1 MESLKV
7 LLIPLL
13 IIFGLFAVGLAI
25 SALRN
30 KVMFKM
36 AARNI
41 PRRLANTVLTCLG
54 LMLAAMIFSASFA
67 TGDTLTH
74 SIRSLAVD
82 HLGEVDIMVMREGV
96 EFGMIQVDGGART
109 NYFKQSEFDNISDTL
124 SGLIDNGTVDGVA
137 PAIIETVPVVAKS
150 RLNEPAVTLL
160 GLDHQYMEPFDP
172 LLDEQ
177 GNELSL
183 SDLEDLGDGHVY
195 VSTALAE
202 ELEAG
207 VNDEIDVYLG
217 VEGTPLTIAG
227 IYETGGNPSTFTMDT
242 DASMVAPLSQI
253 QSILGGL
260 SEINFIIITNH
271 GGEIDGAKHTD
282 AIMAVLEP
290 SLVGTGLK
298 AEPIKQEA
306 LDAADDGGAAFSSMF
321 LVFGSFS
328 IIAGVLLIFLIFV
341 MLAAERKHE
350 LGIARAIGTQRG
362 QIIRLFTF
370 EGVLYAL
377 IASAIGSGLGLLI
390 SWGMIQVMA
399 AALEEMGFELV
410 YHFTISGLMISYT
423 MGVVLTL
430 VVVFLSARR
439 VSRFNIVS
447 AIKDIPEPQQ
457 VGGRGIRGLIMAILF
472 PLLGLLLLS
481 SGLQAKQLVPYTLG
495 ASLMIIGLCLLARRF
510 RLPDRAAYTLA
521 GVALLAF
528 WLTPAKYHP
537 YGDQMSSGIE
547 IFILSGVMMVA
558 GAVWVVM
565 YNSDLLLAAIRS
577 LFGRIK
583 ALAPVL
589 KTAVAYPMASR
600 FRTGMAMAMFSL
612 VIFTLVVVS
621 TINASF
627 DRVVSDTDRVSG
639 GFHIRGEV
647 SYNNPIP
654 DIETALDEP
663 GGVGRDN
670 FQAIASFNIAPV
682 KIRDVADES
691 DEASEFDGSQG
702 PAGGY
707 EPKDQEWEDLYLTGA
722 DAGYTE
728 NVSYDFELMTA
739 DYASKE
745 QVWEALT
752 ENPSLAVVSTVM
764 VPSREQG
771 QMGGDGRDLVIG
783 EGQFYLED
791 EVLPD
796 DVYIEVMNPFTGAT
810 QELHVIGVV
819 DIMAG
824 PYAAPVTT
832 SQETVNALAGFSI
845 LPIAY
850 QLQVKPERVDD
861 VPELARSLEKEFL
874 ENGMNT
880 EVMAEEIKDW
890 AKINEMFN
898 NLMMAFMALGLIVGI
913 AALGVIAARSVV
925 ERRQQIGMLRAIG
938 FRQGMVQFSF
948 LLESSFISLLGIGL
962 GVALGVALSYQII
975 PDTGIEGMTTVI
987 PWARIALIV
996 ALAYLASLVTTFLPA
1011 HQAARVYP
1019 AEALRYE

>member
-654 DIETALDEP
+654 DIETALDGP

-707 EPKDQEWEDLYLTGA
+707 EPK
-722 DAGYTE
+722 
-728 NVSYDFELMTA
+728 
-739 DYASKE
+739 
-745 QVWEALT
+745 ALT